1 MDTAV
6 VGHLFKIVNGIGIQ
20 GCKAT
25 ITGIRPEITN
35 TMVELGIA
43 LDEKVETRGTLQQAI
58 EEYNQSLKGSAQKV
72 SI

>member
-6 VGHLFKIVNGIGIQ
+6 VGHLFKIVNGISIQ
-20 GCKAT
+20 GCKAI

-43 LDEKVETRGTLQQAI
+43 LHEKVETRGTLQQAL
-58 EEYNQSLKGSAQKV
+58 EEYNQAMGA
-72 SI
+72 